1 MKTPTDTEIQM
12 LVKWLLKHRGWIKS
26 SVIEEW
32 TGFDKRAIRAI
43 AERSKG
49 QILSWPGSPGYCH
62 IRHAKIDDIS
72 HAISALV
79 TQSSKML
86 GRAREIELAGR

>member
-1 MKTPTDTEIQM
+1 MKIPTDTEIQM

-32 TGFDKRAIRAI
+32 TGFDKRTIRAI
-43 AERSKG
+43 AEHSKG

-62 IRHAKIDDIS
+62 IRHAKIDERQR
-72 HAISALV
+72 AIASFK
-79 TQSSKML
+79 SL
-86 GRAREIELAGR
+86 GKKSNKRAKEIENA